1 MQGPTKK
8 KEIKN
13 ISIKEIRNIDPSQMK
28 YITLVDGSIVYID
41 NTKSSKFQT
50 HSSNKIKPLLTP
62 YHKIPVQTQ
71 YTYTQPSQ
79 GVQKCMN
86 CQRIKRPSTQKNNDQ
101 YNNSKTSQS
110 FQNESTQNYE
120 YYQQGNEQ
128 MNQTEGKKVLKSFG
142 QQKLKNDKGQLLN
155 DIITHKEQG
164 NTNYYGAE
172 QEQEQPQG
180 QAEAEYYNNEGEGFD
195 QQQNYNYYMEGN
207 EGYYQQEQGYGQN
220 QGYEQNQG
228 YANQYEEIN
237 PDKPSV
243 TVKEIITADIKE
255 DQKGENAEEEEKNKE
270 KKEDEEEKE
279 EKNIIENK
287 EENQEE
293 KPLPELKDV
302 IEQQEINQKK
312 EEQEDV
318 KENEQK
324 EKVNEDEKKVEN
336 EEEGKKEEYY
346 YVQKEEPFSQVEQK
360 QEQDK
365 EKEKE
370 IDKEKDKEKEKEKEE
385 KDNNEQNKEEFKETE
400 YKGDEDEEAH
410 AQEKDDKNKKKEEI
424 KEKNEPELEP
434 ELEPNSYFPRPR
446 IPLTKIEYV
455 QYVLPKKTI
464 NPFPINP
471 FQFFLGE
478 GARRNR
484 EQRSHSYSRTY
495 NPTFTLTKIPF
506 ASMGIPFLGPRKIN
520 IIDIPPRP
528 PRMSPMP
535 PMEILIQEGRPQTQT
550 MPRDMRTEVHHL
562 PHRPIPQYFPHGTIP
577 QHFPHGPIPRH
588 FPHGPIPR
596 HFPHGPIPRHFPH
609 GPIPQH
615 FPHGPIPQHFPHG
628 TIPHRFGQDKKESN
642 YGFGED
648 RRFFERN
655 EEEEF
660 THIHPYPYP
669 YPYQR
674 YVYPRPKRRI
684 EDFYMDFEPEEM
696 SVRSN
701 YFFRRDQDSQT
712 ESDFDNGEDSYYSY
726 TVTKP
731 RRVINNRSTS
741 LGRNGRF
748 SSNLGIS
755 QPRAMFTKV
764 DNSRIKKTTET
775 VGNQRVNT
783 LNSATYTQKSNKF
796 DLNKGK
802 PLFTNIK

>member
-13 ISIKEIRNIDPSQMK
+13 ISINEIRNIDPSQMK
-28 YITLVDGSIVYID
+28 YITLVDGSIIYIN

-50 HSSNKIKPLLTP
+50 HSSNKVKPLFTP
-62 YHKIPVQTQ
+62 YHEIPVQTQ
-71 YTYTQPSQ
+71 YSYTQPSQ
-79 GVQKCMN
+79 GVQKCKH
-86 CQRIKRPSTQKNNDQ
+86 CHRIKRPRTQQ
-101 YNNSKTSQS
+101 YNAQFNNSKTSQS
-110 FQNESTQNYE
+110 FQNESIQNYE

-128 MNQTEGKKVLKSFG
+128 MNQTEGKKVLKSVG

-155 DIITHKEQG
+155 DIITYKEQD
-164 NTNYYGAE
+164 NTNYYGGE
-172 QEQEQPQG
+172 QGQAQG
-180 QAEAEYYNNEGEGFD
+180 QAEAEYYNNAGEGYD

-220 QGYEQNQG
+220 QGY
-228 YANQYEEIN
+228 ANQYEEIN
-237 PDKPSV
+237 TDKPSV
-243 TVKEIITADIKE
+243 TVKEIITTDIKE
-255 DQKGENAEEEEKNKE
+255 DQKGENAEEEEEENNKE

-279 EKNIIENK
+279 DKNIIENK

-293 KPLPELKDV
+293 RPLPELKDI

-312 EEQEDV
+312 KEEEEV

-324 EKVNEDEKKVEN
+324 EKLNEDEKKVEN
-336 EEEGKKEEYY
+336 EEDEKKEGYY

-365 EKEKE
+365 
-370 IDKEKDKEKEKEKEE
+370 DKEKEE

-410 AQEKDDKNKKKEEI
+410 AQENDDKNKKKEEI
-424 KEKNEPELEP
+424 PEKNQPELEP

-446 IPLTKIEYV
+446 IPITRIEYV
-455 QYVLPKKTI
+455 KYVFPKKTV

-471 FQFFLGE
+471 FQLFLEE

-484 EQRSHSYSRTY
+484 EQRSHSYSHTY
-495 NPTFTLTKIPF
+495 NPTITLTKFPF
-506 ASMGIPFLGPRKIN
+506 ASMGIPFLGPRNIN

-535 PMEILIQEGRPQTQT
+535 PMDILIQEDRPQTQT
-550 MPRDMRTEVHHL
+550 MPRDMRTEIHHL
-562 PHRPIPQYFPHGTIP
+562 PHGPIPQHFPHGTIP
-577 QHFPHGPIPRH
+577 Q
-588 FPHGPIPR
+588 
-596 HFPHGPIPRHFPH
+596 HFPH

-628 TIPHRFGQDKKESN
+628 PISQHFPHGPIPQHFPHGPIPQHFPHGPIPQYFPHGPIPHRFGQDKEECN
-642 YGFGED
+642 YGFDED

-660 THIHPYPYP
+660 THIHPHPYP

-741 LGRNGRF
+741 LGRDGRF
-748 SSNLGIS
+748 SFNLGLS
-755 QPRAMFTKV
+755 QPRTMFTKV
-764 DNSRIKKTTET
+764 DNSRFKRTTGAA
-775 VGNQRVNT
+775 GNQRVNT
-783 LNSATYTQKSNKF
+783 LSSATYTQRSNKF

-802 PLFTNIK
+802 RLFTNIK

>member
-13 ISIKEIRNIDPSQMK
+13 ISINEIRNIDPTQMK
-28 YITLVDGSIVYID
+28 YITLVDGSIIYIN

-50 HSSNKIKPLLTP
+50 HSSNKVKPLFTP
-62 YHKIPVQTQ
+62 YHEIPVQTQ
-71 YTYTQPSQ
+71 YSYTQPSQ
-79 GVQKCMN
+79 GVQKCKH
-86 CQRIKRPSTQKNNDQ
+86 CHRIKRPRTQQ
-101 YNNSKTSQS
+101 YNAQFNNSKTSQS
-110 FQNESTQNYE
+110 FQNESIQNYE

-128 MNQTEGKKVLKSFG
+128 MNQTEGKKVLKSVG

-155 DIITHKEQG
+155 DIITYKEQD
-164 NTNYYGAE
+164 NTNYYGGE
-172 QEQEQPQG
+172 QGQAQG
-180 QAEAEYYNNEGEGFD
+180 QAEAEYYNNAGEGYD

-220 QGYEQNQG
+220 QGY
-228 YANQYEEIN
+228 ANQYEEIN
-237 PDKPSV
+237 TDKPSV
-243 TVKEIITADIKE
+243 TVKEIITTDIKE
-255 DQKGENAEEEEKNKE
+255 DQKGENAEEEEENNKE

-279 EKNIIENK
+279 DKNIIENK

-293 KPLPELKDV
+293 RPLPELKDI

-312 EEQEDV
+312 KEEEEV

-336 EEEGKKEEYY
+336 EEDEKKEGYY

-360 QEQDK
+360 QEQD
-365 EKEKE
+365 
-370 IDKEKDKEKEKEKEE
+370 KEKEE

-410 AQEKDDKNKKKEEI
+410 AQENDDKNKKKEEI
-424 KEKNEPELEP
+424 PEKNQPELEP

-446 IPLTKIEYV
+446 IPITRIEYV
-455 QYVLPKKTI
+455 KYVFPKKTV

-471 FQFFLGE
+471 FQLFLEE

-484 EQRSHSYSRTY
+484 EQRSHSYSHTY
-495 NPTFTLTKIPF
+495 NPTITLTKFPF
-506 ASMGIPFLGPRKIN
+506 ASMGIPFLGPRNIN

-535 PMEILIQEGRPQTQT
+535 PMEILVQEDRPQTQT
-550 MPRDMRTEVHHL
+550 MPRDMRTEIHHL
-562 PHRPIPQYFPHGTIP
+562 PHGPIPQHFPHGTIP
-577 QHFPHGPIPRH
+577 Q
-588 FPHGPIPR
+588 
-596 HFPHGPIPRHFPH
+596 HFPH

-628 TIPHRFGQDKKESN
+628 PIPQHFPHGPIPQHFPHGPIPQHFPHGPIPQYFPHGPIPHRFGQDKGEHN
-642 YGFGED
+642 YGFDED

-660 THIHPYPYP
+660 THIHPHPYP

-741 LGRNGRF
+741 LGRDGRF
-748 SSNLGIS
+748 SFNLGLS
-755 QPRAMFTKV
+755 QPRTMFTKV
-764 DNSRIKKTTET
+764 DNSRFKRTTGAA
-775 VGNQRVNT
+775 GNQRVNT
-783 LNSATYTQKSNKF
+783 LSSATYTQRSNKF

-802 PLFTNIK
+802 RLFTNIK